1 MNFVK
6 VIVSL
11 LLMQSFHEL
20 LHRKKKLKLVGNERP
35 ITINERRKNIPPV
48 ATPSQFHTVNQQP
61 NAPVLTSAR
70 YAQSNPIL
78 FSFILNFLFTSEF
91 DVKLVSF
98 SSKSPKICVAF

>member
-1 MNFVK
+1 MNLVK

-20 LHRKKKLKLVGNERP
+20 LYRKKKLKLVG
-35 ITINERRKNIPPV
+35 NERRKNIPPV

-78 FSFILNFLFTSEF
+78 FSFILNFLSTSEF